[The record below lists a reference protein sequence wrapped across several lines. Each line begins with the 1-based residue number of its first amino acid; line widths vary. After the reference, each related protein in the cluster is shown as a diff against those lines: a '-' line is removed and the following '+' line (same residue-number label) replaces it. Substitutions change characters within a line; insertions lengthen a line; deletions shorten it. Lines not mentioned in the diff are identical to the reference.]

1 MELKEMEIR
10 NPRNEGFESPRFFFF
25 NRCRTRRVQQIASFF
40 SISAHGLMGGLGPV
54 VWIAGIPGKWKGVLL
69 KAKLFVKHQS

>member
-25 NRCRTRRVQQIASFF
+25 QQMPYS
-40 SISAHGLMGGLGPV
+40 
-54 VWIAGIPGKWKGVLL
+54 
-69 KAKLFVKHQS
+69 

>member
-10 NPRNEGFESPRFFFF
+10 NPRNEGFESPRVFF

-40 SISAHGLMGGLGPV
+40 SISAHGLMGGL
-54 VWIAGIPGKWKGVLL
+54 WPGGLDCWDSWKMKGSVT
-69 KAKLFVKHQS
+69 